1 MPYITITVKPYDTL
15 ATAARDCHG
24 KTPSLKVLQKAVGG
38 YIETVPHLTSIE
50 LDGKRV
56 RCTAYANEEGRL
68 HDLPRNHH
76 MSNLWKRELL
86 RQSPNAEFRYEPELY
101 GPVVFVVKASVK

>member
-1 MPYITITVKPYDTL
+1 
-15 ATAARDCHG
+15 
-24 KTPSLKVLQKAVGG
+24 
-38 YIETVPHLTSIE
+38 
-50 LDGKRV
+50 
-56 RCTAYANEEGRL
+56 
-68 HDLPRNHH
+68 